1 MQLDMK
7 GEKRIWLV
15 TSKHLEGGVW
25 FPEESDFKVGMN
37 YVAALA
43 ALMVMEILAFVLMS
57 NHVHFVLL
65 CTEEEAFAF
74 INEFKRRYGKYI
86 RNKHGIAKLLKRNS
100 VDIREVPFDNEAP
113 EKAIAYVQMN
123 PVAANICLY
132 PSQYP
137 WGTGKLFF
145 AADTPEGIR
154 ADSISQRARFKM
166 LCSKTDIPGNWLIGN
181 DGYILPSSYV
191 KVKYVQQLFRQPG
204 RMSYFLNNSSKAKIR
219 LAEDDSH
226 PAFRDQI
233 IIAAVP
239 DICRSLFQKY
249 SFKDLSEPQQVEA
262 LRQMRYRFSSNVH
275 QLARVTG
282 LTYDVV
288 AKLMDSH

>member
-1 MQLDMK
+1 MK

-43 ALMVMEILAFVLMS
+43 AFMGVEILAFVLMS

-65 CTEEEAFAF
+65 CTEDEAVAF
-74 INEFKRRYGKYI
+74 INELKRRYGKDLQH
-86 RNKHGIAKLLKRNS
+86 KHGIVKLLKRNS
-100 VDIREVPFDNEAP
+100 VDVREVPFDNEAP

-145 AADTPEGIR
+145 AADKLKGIR
-154 ADSISQRARFKM
+154 ADSISKRARFRM
-166 LCSKTDIPGNWLIGN
+166 FCSKTDIPGNWLICE

-191 KVKYVQQLFRQPG
+191 KVDYVEKLFRQPS

-219 LAEDDSH
+219 LVEEDSH

-233 IIAAVP
+233 MIAALP
-239 DICRSLFQKY
+239 DICRSLFQKV
-249 SFKDLSEPQQVEA
+249 SFKDLSEPQQIEV
-262 LRQMRYRFSSNVH
+262 LRQMRYRFSSNAH

-282 LTYDVV
+282 LTYDAA
-288 AKLMDSH
+288 AKLLDSH